1 MYQEVFQLHEKLYKA
16 LANQKRVEIIHLLRD
31 KELSV
36 SDMQNML
43 GLPQANLSQHLGV
56 LREHG
61 LVRSRRHG
69 KTIHY
74 KLAHTNLMRASD
86 LIREMLIDQNQ
97 GDATLTEEL
106 RLRMKDF
113 VPVAI
118 DPVCGMRV
126 SPKTAAAALTI
137 NGHTIYFC
145 ATGCKEVFMEKRQGK
160 RTRGERRNS

>member
-1 MYQEVFQLHEKLYKA
+1 MYQDVFQLHEKLYKA

-36 SDMQNML
+36 SDMQKML

-56 LREHG
+56 SREHG
-61 LVRSRRHG
+61 LLNSRRSG
-69 KTIHY
+69 KAIHY

-97 GDATLTEEL
+97 GDATLSEEL
-106 RLRMKDF
+106 NIKMKDF

-126 SPKTAAAALTI
+126 SPKTAAAVVKTEK
-137 NGHTIYFC
+137 GTFYFC
-145 ATGCKEVFMEKRQGK
+145 ALGCKRIFLSRHKPTNK
-160 RTRGERRNS
+160 S

>member
-36 SDMQNML
+36 SDMQRML

-61 LVRSRRHG
+61 LVCARRHG
-69 KTIHY
+69 KAIHY
-74 KLAHTNLMRASD
+74 KLAHANLIRASD
-86 LIREMLIDQNQ
+86 LIREMLIDQFR
-97 GDATLTEEL
+97 GDPQLREEL
-106 RLRMKDF
+106 GFRMKDF
-113 VPVAI
+113 IPLST

-126 SPKTAAAALTI
+126 SPKTAAAAIKRKGKTF
-137 NGHTIYFC
+137 YFC
-145 ATGCKEVFMEKRQGK
+145 ATGCKQIFLKN
-160 RTRGERRNS
+160 RRKKKTS